1 MIRSHRSEAIAWHGN
16 YSFNPSFIKMSLQ
29 KQIQIVFFFF
39 IKEAG
44 SPLNN
49 SNWCENKVLYYIFFF
64 ASPYQQTQ
72 LSMIA
77 TRKHHCVLGLALEW
91 FYLTMSYAIK
101 KRQENRFFMKFC
113 SLCDFL
119 VLTVDTFIRGF
130 ILTRPVRKSN
140 KSKKSHI
147 FKFFEWKRLLW
158 SFKRIPQVF
167 EVLK

>member
-1 MIRSHRSEAIAWHGN
+1 MAII
-16 YSFNPSFIKMSLQ
+16 PSILHSSKWVCKSKFKLFFSSLL
-29 KQIQIVFFFF
+29 KRLVHLWTIQIGVK
-39 IKEAG
+39 IKF
-44 SPLNN
+44 S
-49 SNWCENKVLYYIFFF
+49 ITFFF

-77 TRKHHCVLGLALEW
+77 TRKHHCVLDLALEW